1 MHKQLIVRK
10 SGKFQVT
17 PEVLLTYLLNKFMN
31 DSHVVEGHHMWI
43 SNTGAVLGWFRIFNQ
58 HLVENIKCYTAVHPI
73 CYRTVSTC

>member
-1 MHKQLIVRK
+1 
-10 SGKFQVT
+10 
-17 PEVLLTYLLNKFMN
+17 MN
-31 DSHVVEGHHMWI
+31 DSLVVEGHHMWI